1 MDRLLT
7 FLAALWLTLFNQVR
21 ADNINILRLDS
32 VISERPNIT
41 AAKEKK
47 LAELRSSIA
56 STTNKQEKL
65 VLLEQMYQEYLT
77 YRYDSALV
85 YVQNRIT
92 LSKEIGNMPYYQQA
106 IINYALLDARG
117 GFYSEAAD
125 YLGRINPEELSDSL
139 KYEYYITHF
148 WLYMYWSQYSSDS
161 RVKSEYWQKMK
172 DNLIEAIKFENEN
185 TMNYQ
190 YLMGERMR
198 YIDENS
204 EKAAVYYQKVVDIS
218 PVNSKLYASAAFSL
232 ARCYMDKG
240 DMDMYELWLINSAI
254 SDIVTPLKEN
264 LSLQELAMYLFEKDN
279 SNVDRATN
287 YIYCSMEDAQFFN
300 NRLRLIELSG
310 RFSTILSAYTSKIN
324 DQKSHILYGMIIL
337 ALLTLAILVS
347 ALYIKRQNGQLHRRR
362 EELQAKNEELHQQ
375 HEEVRQKN
383 ALLEEQGR
391 QLSALN
397 EQLIDTNFKREG
409 LAKIYIDLCAKYIDK
424 LKKYQTLVKRKIK
437 ANQVQE
443 LLSTISSSRIS
454 EEDAATFMNKFDKA
468 FLDLYPTFVTE
479 LNTLLLPENQIS
491 VKQPHALTPELR
503 IYALI
508 RLGIKESSEIAD
520 LLFFSPQTIYNY
532 RSAVKNRAINKDT
545 FDEDVQKLCSVI
557 RDRCLSTLSRNT
569 LLHDSL

>member
-1 MDRLLT
+1 MYRLLAFFAALFLT
-7 FLAALWLTLFNQVR
+7 FLSQVS
-21 ADNINILRLDS
+21 ADNINLLRLDS
-32 VISERPNIT
+32 VIAERPNIT
-41 AAKEKK
+41 TAKEKK
-47 LAELRSSIA
+47 LAQLRSSLA
-56 STTNKQEKL
+56 STTNEEEKL
-65 VLLEQMYQEYLT
+65 ALFEQMYQEYLT

-85 YVQNRIT
+85 YVQNSII
-92 LSKEIGNMPYYQQA
+92 LSKEIGNIAYYQQA
-106 IINYALLDARG
+106 VINYALLDARG

-125 YLGRINPEELSDSL
+125 YLKGINLEELNDSL

-148 WLYMYWSQYSSDS
+148 WLYMYWSQYSSNE
-161 RVKSEYWQKMK
+161 RVKEEYWRKMK
-172 DNLIEAIKFENEN
+172 ENLVEAIKYEKEN
-185 TMNYQ
+185 TINYQ
-190 YLMGERMR
+190 YLMGERMH

-204 EKAAVYYQKVVDIS
+204 EKAAIYYRKVVDMA

-240 DMDMYELWLINSAI
+240 DMPMYELWLTNSAI

-279 SNVDRATN
+279 DNVDRATS

-310 RFSTILSAYTSKIN
+310 RFSTILSAYTKKIN

-337 ALLTLAILVS
+337 GLLTLAILAS
-347 ALYIKRQNGQLHRRR
+347 ALFIKKQNGQLHLRR
-362 EELQAKNEELHQQ
+362 EELQTKNEELHQQ

-383 ALLEEQGR
+383 ALLVEQGK

-468 FLDLYPTFVTE
+468 FLDLYPTFVAE
-479 LNTLLLPENQIS
+479 LNTLLLSDNQIV
-491 VKQPHALTPELR
+491 VKQPNTLTPELR

-508 RLGIKESSEIAD
+508 RLGVKESSEIAD

-545 FDEDVQKLCSVI
+545 FDEDVQKLCAVI
-557 RDRCLSTLSRNT
+557 R
-569 LLHDSL
+569 

>member
-1 MDRLLT
+1 MNRLL
-7 FLAALWLTLFNQVR
+7 ALFIAIILTAWTQLK
-21 ADNINILRLDS
+21 ADNQYLQRLDS
-32 VISERPNIT
+32 AISERPHIM
-41 AAKEKK
+41 AAKEKR
-47 LAELRSSIA
+47 LSELRSSIA
-56 STTNKQEKL
+56 VQPKKEKRL
-65 VLLEQMYQEYLT
+65 EMYEQMYQEYLT

-85 YVQNRIT
+85 YAQRSLN
-92 LSKEIGNMPYYQQA
+92 LSKELGNATYYQRA

-117 GFYSEAAD
+117 GFYSEAYD
-125 YLGRINPEELSDSL
+125 YLKNINPEELNDSL

-148 WLYMYWSQYSSDS
+148 WLYLYWTQYSSDGQI
-161 RVKSEYWQKMK
+161 KSEYWQKMK
-172 DNLIEAIKFENEN
+172 DNLIEAIKYENEN
-185 TMNYQ
+185 TVNYQ
-190 YLMGERMR
+190 YLMGERMH

-204 EKAAVYYQKVVDIS
+204 EKAAVYYQKVVDMS

-240 DMDMYELWLINSAI
+240 DMDMYELWLTNSAI

>member
-1 MDRLLT
+1 MNRLLAI
-7 FLAALWLTLFNQVR
+7 FIVIILTAWTQLR
-21 ADNINILRLDS
+21 ADNQYLQRLDS
-32 VISERPNIT
+32 AISERPHIM
-41 AAKEKK
+41 AAKEKR
-47 LAELRSSIA
+47 LSELRSSIA
-56 STTNKQEKL
+56 VKPKKEERLKMY
-65 VLLEQMYQEYLT
+65 EQMYQEYLT

-85 YVQNRIT
+85 YVQRSLN
-92 LSKEIGNMPYYQQA
+92 LAKELGNTTYYQQA
-106 IINYALLDARG
+106 VINYALLNARG
-117 GFYSEAAD
+117 GFYSEAHD
-125 YLGRINPEELSDSL
+125 YLKSVNPEELSDSL
-139 KYEYYITHF
+139 KYDYYITHF
-148 WLYMYWSQYSSDS
+148 WLYLYWTQYSSDEQ
-161 RVKSEYWQKMK
+161 VKSEYWQKMK
-172 DNLIEAIKFENEN
+172 ANLIEAIRYEKDN
-185 TMNYQ
+185 TVNYH
-190 YLMGERMR
+190 YLMGERMH
-198 YIDENS
+198 YIDEDS
-204 EKAAVYYQKVVDIS
+204 EKAALYYRKVVDMAPI
-218 PVNSKLYASAAFSL
+218 NSKLYASAAFAL

-240 DMDMYELWLINSAI
+240 DINMYELWLTNSAI

-279 SNVDRATN
+279 NNVDRATN

-324 DQKSHILYGMIIL
+324 DQKTHILYGMIIL
-337 ALLTLAILVS
+337 GLLTLAILAS
-347 ALYIKRQNGQLHRRR
+347 ALYIKRQNGLLNRWKK
-362 EELQAKNEELHQQ
+362 ELQAKNEELHQQ

-391 QLSALN
+391 QLSGLN

-443 LLSTISSSRIS
+443 LLTTISSSRIS

-491 VKQPHALTPELR
+491 IKQPNTLTPELR

-508 RLGIKESSEIAD
+508 RLRVKESSEIAD

-532 RSAVKNRAINKDT
+532 RSALKAKAINKDT
-545 FDEDVQKLCSVI
+545 FEEDVQKLCTVI
-557 RDRCLSTLSRNT
+557 Q
-569 LLHDSL
+569 

>member
-1 MDRLLT
+1 M
-7 FLAALWLTLFNQVR
+7 Q
-21 ADNINILRLDS
+21 RLDS
-32 VISERPNIT
+32 AISERPRIM
-41 AAKEKK
+41 AAKEKV
-47 LAELRSSIA
+47 LSELRASIV
-56 STTNKQEKL
+56 SQPKEEERLKL
-65 VLLEQMYQEYLT
+65 FEQMYQEYLT

-85 YVQNRIT
+85 YVQQSLN
-92 LSKEIGNMPYYQQA
+92 LAKKLGNDTCYQRA
-106 IINYALLDARG
+106 VINYALLDARG

-139 KYEYYITHF
+139 RYEYYITHF
-148 WLYMYWSQYSSDS
+148 WLYMYWAQYSSDS
-161 RVKSEYWQKMK
+161 QVKTDYWQKMK
-172 DNLIEAIKFENEN
+172 DNLMEAIKYEKQS
-185 TMNYQ
+185 TVNYQ
-190 YLMGERMR
+190 YLMGERMH
-198 YIDENS
+198 YIDKDS
-204 EKAAVYYQKVVDIS
+204 EQAAIYYQKVVDMA
-218 PVNSKLYASAAFSL
+218 PVKSKLYASAAFSL

-240 DMDMYELWLINSAI
+240 DMDMYELWLTNSAI

-310 RFSTILSAYTSKIN
+310 RFSTILSAYTKKIN
-324 DQKSHILYGMIIL
+324 TQKTHILYGMIALGLL
-337 ALLTLAILVS
+337 ALLILAA
-347 ALYIKRQNGQLHRRR
+347 ALFIKRQNGQLHRRR

-375 HEEVRQKN
+375 HEKVRQKN
-383 ALLEEQGR
+383 DQLEMQGR

-397 EQLIDTNFKREG
+397 EQLMDTNFKREG

-437 ANQVQE
+437 TNQVQE

-479 LNTLLLPENQIS
+479 LNTLLLPESQIAI
-491 VKQPHALTPELR
+491 KQPNTLTPELR

-508 RLGIKESSEIAD
+508 RLGVKESSEIAD

-532 RSAVKNRAINKDT
+532 RSAVRSRAISKDT
-545 FDEDVQKLCSVI
+545 FDEDVQKLCAVI
-557 RDRCLSTLSRNT
+557 K
-569 LLHDSL
+569 

>member
-1 MDRLLT
+1 MYRLLAFFAALFLT
-7 FLAALWLTLFNQVR
+7 FLSQVS
-21 ADNINILRLDS
+21 ADNTNLLRLDS
-32 VISERPNIT
+32 VIAERPNIT
-41 AAKEKK
+41 TAKEKK
-47 LAELRSSIA
+47 LAQLRSSLA
-56 STTNKQEKL
+56 STTNEKEKL
-65 VLLEQMYQEYLT
+65 ALFEQMYQEYLT

-85 YVQNRIT
+85 YVQNSII
-92 LSKEIGNMPYYQQA
+92 LSKEIGNIAYYQQA
-106 IINYALLDARG
+106 VINYALLDARG

-125 YLGRINPEELSDSL
+125 YLKGINLEELNDSL

-148 WLYMYWSQYSSDS
+148 WLYMYWSQYSSNE
-161 RVKSEYWQKMK
+161 RVKEEYWRKMK
-172 DNLIEAIKFENEN
+172 ENLVEAIKYEKEN
-185 TMNYQ
+185 TINYQ
-190 YLMGERMR
+190 YLMGERMH

-204 EKAAVYYQKVVDIS
+204 EKAAIYYRKVVDMA

-240 DMDMYELWLINSAI
+240 DMPMYELWLTNSAI

-279 SNVDRATN
+279 DNVDRATS

-310 RFSTILSAYTSKIN
+310 RFSTILSAYTKKIN

-337 ALLTLAILVS
+337 GLLTLAILAS
-347 ALYIKRQNGQLHRRR
+347 ALFIKKQNGQLHLRR
-362 EELQAKNEELHQQ
+362 EELQTKNEELHQQ

-383 ALLEEQGR
+383 ALLVEQGK

-468 FLDLYPTFVTE
+468 FLDLYPTFVAE
-479 LNTLLLPENQIS
+479 LNTLLLSDNQIV
-491 VKQPHALTPELR
+491 VKQPNTLTPELR

-508 RLGIKESSEIAD
+508 RLGVKESSEIAD

-545 FDEDVQKLCSVI
+545 FDEDVQKLCAVI
-557 RDRCLSTLSRNT
+557 R
-569 LLHDSL
+569 

>member
-1 MDRLLT
+1 MY
-7 FLAALWLTLFNQVR
+7 
-21 ADNINILRLDS
+21 
-32 VISERPNIT
+32 
-41 AAKEKK
+41 
-47 LAELRSSIA
+47 
-56 STTNKQEKL
+56 
-65 VLLEQMYQEYLT
+65 EQMYQEYLT

-85 YVQNRIT
+85 YAQRSLN
-92 LSKEIGNMPYYQQA
+92 LSKELGNATYYQRA

-117 GFYSEAAD
+117 GFYSEAYD
-125 YLGRINPEELSDSL
+125 YLKNINPEELNDSL

-148 WLYMYWSQYSSDS
+148 WLYLYWTQYSSDGQI
-161 RVKSEYWQKMK
+161 KSEYWQKMK
-172 DNLIEAIKFENEN
+172 DNLIEAIKYENEN
-185 TMNYQ
+185 SVNYQ
-190 YLMGERMR
+190 YLMGERMH

-204 EKAAVYYQKVVDIS
+204 EKAAVYYQKVVDMS

-240 DMDMYELWLINSAI
+240 DMDMYELWLTNSAI

-491 VKQPHALTPELR
+491 IKQPHALTLNCVSMP
-503 IYALI
+503 
-508 RLGIKESSEIAD
+508 SSASE
-520 LLFFSPQTIYNY
+520 
-532 RSAVKNRAINKDT
+532 
-545 FDEDVQKLCSVI
+545 
-557 RDRCLSTLSRNT
+557 
-569 LLHDSL
+569 

>member
-1 MDRLLT
+1 
-7 FLAALWLTLFNQVR
+7 LALF
-21 ADNINILRLDS
+21 
-32 VISERPNIT
+32 
-41 AAKEKK
+41 
-47 LAELRSSIA
+47 
-56 STTNKQEKL
+56 
-65 VLLEQMYQEYLT
+65 EQMYQEYLT

-85 YVQNRIT
+85 YVQNSII
-92 LSKEIGNMPYYQQA
+92 LSKEIGNIAYYQQA
-106 IINYALLDARG
+106 VINYALLDARG

-125 YLGRINPEELSDSL
+125 YLKGINLEELNDSL

-148 WLYMYWSQYSSDS
+148 WLYMYWSQYSSNE
-161 RVKSEYWQKMK
+161 RVKEEYWRKMK
-172 DNLIEAIKFENEN
+172 ENLVEAIKYEKEN
-185 TMNYQ
+185 TINYQ
-190 YLMGERMR
+190 YLMGERMH

-204 EKAAVYYQKVVDIS
+204 EKAAIYYRKVVDMA

-240 DMDMYELWLINSAI
+240 DMPMYELWLTNSAI

-279 SNVDRATN
+279 DNVDRATS

-310 RFSTILSAYTSKIN
+310 RFSTILSAYTKKIN

-337 ALLTLAILVS
+337 GLLTLAILAS
-347 ALYIKRQNGQLHRRR
+347 ALFIKKQNGQLHLRR
-362 EELQAKNEELHQQ
+362 EELQTKNEELHQQ

-383 ALLEEQGR
+383 ALLVEQGK

-468 FLDLYPTFVTE
+468 FLDLYPTFVAE
-479 LNTLLLPENQIS
+479 LNTLLLSDNQIV
-491 VKQPHALTPELR
+491 VKQPNTLTPELR

-508 RLGIKESSEIAD
+508 RLGVKESSEIAD

-532 RSAVKNRAINKDT
+532 RSAVKNRAISKDT
-545 FDEDVQKLCSVI
+545 FDEDVQKLCAVI
-557 RDRCLSTLSRNT
+557 R
-569 LLHDSL
+569 

>member
-1 MDRLLT
+1 MYRLLAFFAALFLT
-7 FLAALWLTLFNQVR
+7 FLSQVS
-21 ADNINILRLDS
+21 ADNINLLRLDS
-32 VISERPNIT
+32 VIAERPNIT
-41 AAKEKK
+41 TAKEKK
-47 LAELRSSIA
+47 LAQLRSSLA
-56 STTNKQEKL
+56 STTNEEEKL
-65 VLLEQMYQEYLT
+65 ALFEQMYQEYLT

-85 YVQNRIT
+85 YVQNSII
-92 LSKEIGNMPYYQQA
+92 LSKEIGNIAYYQQA
-106 IINYALLDARG
+106 VINYALLDARG

-125 YLGRINPEELSDSL
+125 YLKGINLEELNDSL

-148 WLYMYWSQYSSDS
+148 WLYMYWSQYSSDE
-161 RVKSEYWQKMK
+161 RVKEEYWRKMK
-172 DNLIEAIKFENEN
+172 ENLVEAIKYEKEN
-185 TMNYQ
+185 TINYQ
-190 YLMGERMR
+190 YLMGERMH

-204 EKAAVYYQKVVDIS
+204 EKAAIYYRKVVDMA

-240 DMDMYELWLINSAI
+240 DMPMYELWLTNSAI

-279 SNVDRATN
+279 DNVDRATS

-310 RFSTILSAYTSKIN
+310 RFSTILSAYTKKIN

-337 ALLTLAILVS
+337 GLLTLAILAS
-347 ALYIKRQNGQLHRRR
+347 ALFIKKQNGQLHLRR
-362 EELQAKNEELHQQ
+362 EELQTKNEELHQQ

-383 ALLEEQGR
+383 ALLVEQGK

-468 FLDLYPTFVTE
+468 FLDLYPTFVAE
-479 LNTLLLPENQIS
+479 LNTLLLSDNQIV
-491 VKQPHALTPELR
+491 VKQPNTLTPELR

-508 RLGIKESSEIAD
+508 RLGVKESSEIAD

-545 FDEDVQKLCSVI
+545 FDEDVQKLCAVI
-557 RDRCLSTLSRNT
+557 R
-569 LLHDSL
+569 